1 MDRETK
7 SFIDLMFEKSK
18 EDPFTVSRDDIVRM
32 LSMDPSSEEFGYLG
46 SKARELA
53 RIRGNVGSVGIAF
66 GLDYRP
72 CKGNCVY
79 CSFGEKWGLM
89 NDDYEIPVDDLI
101 SMISER
107 FSKGFRRFTIRTT
120 EYYSIDRLCEIA
132 KEIRSRVPGKYGL
145 SVNTGELTAEDC
157 EKLYQAGYNGAYHTL
172 HLREGKDTVFP
183 PETRLRTMRAIKESK
198 LNLSV
203 GVDPIGIE
211 HTNEEIADLIIALRE
226 FEPVSICSMK
236 RINPKGTPIGDLEEV
251 SDLRIAQVAAVLRF
265 ATGSRNVSAVPP
277 NRIAMRWGAG
287 GTSIGT
293 GANPRDSVH
302 DHSTVGKWRFDQF
315 AVANQQIL
323 EGYDPISPAFGKSK
337 VVEKDGLFIDEGNIL
352 PGDFLKVG
360 DTVDDFTLEST
371 KGVFTLSER
380 VKQGPVLF
388 YFYVINYGKT
398 CTDYIGLMDERADE
412 FKAMNVSLVHVNN
425 DTVEN
430 HHAWVKHTG
439 TDYEHLSDKYNSVS
453 KYFGCI
459 VRKARSMKI
468 MGNTDRGFVLID
480 KDMRI
485 RYIWHAGMPNDTVP
499 IDELIKNVKEAM
511 N

>member
-1 MDRETK
+1 MMDRETK
-7 SFIDLMFEKSK
+7 AFIDLMFERSK
-18 EDPFTVSRDDIVRM
+18 IDPFTVSRDDIIRM
-32 LSMDPSSEEFGYLG
+32 LSMDPSSEEFEYLG

-53 RIRGNVGSVGIAF
+53 RIRGNIGSISIAF

-72 CKGNCVY
+72 CKGNCAY

-89 NDDYEIPVDDLI
+89 KDDYEIPIEKLVE
-101 SMISER
+101 MISER
-107 FSKGFRRFTIRTT
+107 FSRGFRRFTIRTT

-132 KEIRSRVPGKYGL
+132 REIRSKVPGRYAL
-145 SVNTGELTAEDC
+145 ALNTGELSAEDC
-157 EKLYQAGYNGAYHTL
+157 ERLHQAGYTGAYHTL
-172 HLREGKDTVFP
+172 HLREGKDTMFS
-183 PETRLRTMRAIKESK
+183 PEIRLRTMKAIKESK

-211 HTNEEIADLIIALRE
+211 HTNEEIADLIITLRE
-226 FEPVSICSMK
+226 FEPISICSMK
-236 RINPKGTPIGDLEEV
+236 RINPKGTPVGDLEEV
-251 SDLRIAQVAAVLRF
+251 SDLRIAQIAAVLRL
-265 ATGSRNVSAVPP
+265 AARSRNVSAVPP
-277 NRIAMRWGAG
+277 NRTAMRWGAG

-323 EGYDPISPAFGKSK
+323 EGYDLISPAFGKSK
-337 VVEKDGLFIDEGNIL
+337 VTEKDGLFVDEGNIL
-352 PGDFLKVG
+352 PGDFLRIG

-371 KGVFTLSER
+371 KGTFILSER
-380 VKQGPVLF
+380 VKDGPVLL

-398 CTDYIGLMDERADE
+398 CTDYIALMDERADE

-430 HHAWVKHTG
+430 HLAWVRHTG

-453 KYFGCI
+453 RYFGCI

-499 IDELIKNVKEAM
+499 IDELLSEVRKAL
-511 N
+511 